1 MYFHGCLWNFHGCSF
16 SDGISFSFVCQT
28 RNNYNQGRKRMGGRA
43 FKAQR
48 EESIRRTVYVSDIDH
63 NVREYL
69 QTSAY
74 RIVSELTF
82 YGFLTFRSVRSSLRH
97 YSAALVRYLFSTCI
111 ILLCLN
117 LLELIFFRSCGLVL
131 CNRIQ

>member
-1 MYFHGCLWNFHGCSF
+1 MVVRFLMAFHSPSYF
-16 SDGISFSFVCQT
+16 QT

-69 QTSAY
+69 RTYAY
-74 RIVSELTF
+74 QIVSELTF

-111 ILLCLN
+111 FLLCLS
-117 LLELIFFRSCGLVL
+117 LLEFIFFKKL
-131 CNRIQ
+131 